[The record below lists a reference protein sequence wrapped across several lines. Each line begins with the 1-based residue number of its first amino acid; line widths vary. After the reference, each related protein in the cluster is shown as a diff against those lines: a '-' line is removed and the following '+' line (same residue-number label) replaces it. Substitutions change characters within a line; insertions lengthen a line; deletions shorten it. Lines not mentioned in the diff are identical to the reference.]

1 MDVQRRDFVLAGT
14 LAAAAVATSAASA
27 QTAPASAGPGETRGS
42 SVLPGDE
49 KVQYTGGTEV
59 KRLKIVN
66 TAELEVEAEKIL
78 PKGGYGYIF
87 GGSGAEY
94 TKRENLRAMVAIG
107 LEPHFLAGVLKPD
120 LSVTILGSKL
130 PFPIIIPPMGSHG
143 LAHVSKE
150 IGTAQAAEATGALMV
165 LSMQSNVSLEDVAAA
180 HPGPKWMQLYFPA
193 DRGYAREV
201 IMRAKAAGY
210 SAIVP
215 TINSTLAYPR
225 DNNIRNNFRIPA
237 SLGKGNA
244 PKNEPDPVKAAA
256 IMSRRKVDLNWD
268 DMVWVKE
275 QTGLPVVVKG
285 VMSPATARSGGR
297 TWHRCGLGLE
307 SRRPCAG
314 RRSGVGFGA
323 AADCGRGEWPCTDC
337 FRQRHPSWPGRV
349 PGAGAGGRRG
359 RLRAA
364 GALRACA
371 RRTSRRPERARIP
384 ARRPLHRHATRRHG
398 ECEGDHPRLHFATPD
413 RVKRAQ
419 WLCPGSRT
427 DPPVAGR
434 HDFACR
440 RDCGRLCGDDR
451 IPGWYRGANGQHA
464 AAVGGTTGWPVQAR
478 ADSMCRSSTPTVA
491 AADWPKLGPGDC
503 RR

>member
-107 LEPHFLAGVLKPD
+107 LEPHFLGGVLKPD

-215 TINSTLAYPR
+215 TIDSTLAYPR

-285 VMSPATARSGGR
+285 VMSPATARQAVERGIDAVWVSNHGGR
-297 TWHRCGLGLE
+297 ALD
-307 SRRPCAG
+307 
-314 RRSGVGFGA
+314 GVPA
-323 AADCGRGEWPCTDC
+323 SVSVLPRIADAVN
-337 FRQRHPSWPGRV
+337 GRV
-349 PGAGAGGRRG
+349 PIVFDSGIRRG
-359 RLRAA
+359 QDVFRALA
-364 GALRACA
+364 LGA
-371 RRTSRRPERARIP
+371 
-384 ARRPLHRHATRRHG
+384 
-398 ECEGDHPRLHFATPD
+398 D
-413 RVKRAQ
+413 V
-419 WLCPGSRT
+419 
-427 DPPVAGR
+427 VA
-434 HDFACR
+434 
-440 RDCGRLCGDDR
+440 CGRPVLYGLALGGHLGAQSVLEYLRDDLY
-451 IPGWYRGANGQHA
+451 IVMQLAGTANVKA
-464 AAVGGTTGWPVQAR
+464 ITRDYISPPR
-478 ADSMCRSSTPTVA
+478 TV
-491 AADWPKLGPGDC
+491 
-503 RR
+503 